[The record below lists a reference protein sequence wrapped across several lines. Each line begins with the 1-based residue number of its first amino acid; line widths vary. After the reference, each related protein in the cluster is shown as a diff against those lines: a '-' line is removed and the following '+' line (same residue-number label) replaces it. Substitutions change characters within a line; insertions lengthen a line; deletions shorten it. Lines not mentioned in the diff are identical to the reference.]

1 MSILNAHIRRDRALI
16 AVDTFCKLTTPLSDE
31 PIFLEVSKA
40 VPFVHANAVLAGRG
54 DHTVLLE
61 VAQRMTLTLSDMQ
74 IEDMADS
81 LPHLANSL
89 QPRSVFS
96 PTELLVVGWSRR
108 EKRILAARCE
118 QMVERKPFH
127 LTSRDEWD
135 ELGPDMGLTDMP
147 AHGSLPEMGML
158 ARRQVSW
165 HLERFPDEAIGGRL
179 VLIEIG
185 RATMIVRDG
194 GPLQ

>member
-16 AVDTFCKLTTPLSDE
+16 AVDTLCKLKTPLSDE

-61 VAQRMTLTLSDMQ
+61 VAQRMNLTLSDMQ

-81 LPHLANSL
+81 LHHLANSL
-89 QPRSVFS
+89 QPRPVFS

-118 QMVERKPFH
+118 QTVEGTAFRV
-127 LTSRDEWD
+127 TSREEWD
-135 ELGPDMGLTDMP
+135 ELGPDMGLTAMP
-147 AHGSLPEMGML
+147 AISTLSEMGML
-158 ARRQVSW
+158 ARRQVAW
-165 HLERFPDEAIGGRL
+165 HRERLPDEVIGGRL
-179 VLIEIG
+179 VLIEVG
-185 RATMIVRDG
+185 NSTMTMRDG
-194 GPLQ
+194 GSL